1 MKKMIEKM
9 EVTKMKITTEIK
21 SMVEQEKGEF
31 GIKQLAITVGI
42 IIIVGFVIGL
52 LQGGLLEGWIGEVW
66 TFLFDT
72 IQNMVGA

>member
-1 MKKMIEKM
+1 MKKIKEKM
-9 EVTKMKITTEIK
+9 EVAKLKVFTETKQLLE
-21 SMVEQEKGEF
+21 EEKGEF

-52 LQGGLLEGWIGEVW
+52 LQSGLLEDWIGQVW

-72 IQNMVGA
+72 IQGMVGA